1 MQRLTLSHSYLNVIG
16 VISAPLSFKYHRVYS
31 VIRTRKI
38 VGYLFSKNYFRY
50 WRQTKPL
57 TNILNLTRVNLQ
69 KSPTI
74 RGLRVSRKVSLNLTV
89 VKADYNGNKIDL
101 IKNNNY
107 KKKTKQ
113 NKRRRERKKGRKKKS
128 KKAKRRHETV
138 ALGRRLLINGP
149 FRGGL

>member
-1 MQRLTLSHSYLNVIG
+1 MQRITLSHSYLNVIG
-16 VISAPLSFKYHRVYS
+16 VTSAPLSFKYHRVYS

-57 TNILNLTRVNLQ
+57 TNILNLTWVNLQ

-74 RGLRVSRKVSLNLTV
+74 RGLRVSRKVSLNLFV

-101 IKNNNY
+101 IKNNN
-107 KKKTKQ
+107 KKKEKTKEEGKE
-113 NKRRRERKKGRKKKS
+113 KREGKKS

>member
-1 MQRLTLSHSYLNVIG
+1 M
-16 VISAPLSFKYHRVYS
+16 
-31 VIRTRKI
+31 
-38 VGYLFSKNYFRY
+38 
-50 WRQTKPL
+50 
-57 TNILNLTRVNLQ
+57 
-69 KSPTI
+69 
-74 RGLRVSRKVSLNLTV
+74 SLNLTV